1 MDNNNDQPTDITNIS
16 LSVNPG
22 RCSSSTS
29 DNTEKLHT
37 NVNVQTGSYQTDELR
52 KLNCNTLSDMF
63 PQVDDL
69 KIQEALN
76 NANDDI
82 EVAVS
87 HILEATT
94 LQPTPEQVYASF
106 EFCNNIENDDDFRD
120 FNDLPSFTDNAL
132 ECQTKEKHGNDEPIS
147 KILTQLGA
155 EKLKKDSYLRVKVSI
170 FYFDLNE
177 LA

>member
-1 MDNNNDQPTDITNIS
+1 M
-16 LSVNPG
+16 
-22 RCSSSTS
+22 
-29 DNTEKLHT
+29 
-37 NVNVQTGSYQTDELR
+37 
-52 KLNCNTLSDMF
+52 
-63 PQVDDL
+63 
-69 KIQEALN
+69 
-76 NANDDI
+76 
-82 EVAVS
+82 
-87 HILEATT
+87 
-94 LQPTPEQVYASF
+94 YASF

-132 ECQTKEKHGNDEPIS
+132 ECQTKEKRGNDEPIS